1 VLPDGY
7 LIRMSATGYNDIV
20 DPVDGTAVANNLTN
34 QNVAYGIQE
43 AVFGNLNPNSTYY
56 FKIYSY
62 VFTDTGIDYK
72 TDGIIPQAQQTTQ
85 P

>member
-1 VLPDGY
+1 MPDGY
-7 LIRMSATGYNDIV
+7 LIRMSATGYNDIIA
-20 DPVDGTAVANNLTN
+20 PVDGTEVPNGPNDK
-34 QNVAYGIQE
+34 NVSYGTQE
-43 AVFGNLNPNSTYY
+43 AVFGNLSPNTTYY

-72 TDGIIPQAQQTTQ
+72 TDGNIPQVMQTTQ